1 MTNVKRRTVLRGLAS
16 ASVALSASPI
26 GSAFGQQASN
36 YPSKPIRLLAGF
48 PPGGPTDLICRLIAE
63 DMSPRLGQPIVVDNR
78 PGASGMLAQDALKS
92 SPADG
97 YTVLVMAMPTMI
109 STILAGKAFNPK
121 DYTPLGFMWDSS
133 FVILAN
139 PHSPY
144 LSEVRTLKDLVAVVK
159 ANPGKINYSSAG
171 HGSTGHLL
179 GVQLGL
185 RNNMDWT
192 HVSYKGAGPASID
205 LLAGRVGL
213 LFSHIPND
221 TQLVQEGKLRAIGA
235 SGPYRSTVF
244 PDAPSMAES
253 GFPDL
258 AVTTWGGLIGPAG
271 MPKSIA
277 DRLSAE
283 LKTTMDKPEIL
294 AKVIST
300 GAPRSGSARE
310 LTARM
315 AKDYDYF
322 SRAIKDG
329 NIKAE

>member
-16 ASVALSASPI
+16 ASVALSAGPI
-26 GSAFGQQASN
+26 GSAFAQQASS
-36 YPSKPIRLLAGF
+36 YPSKPIRLMVGF
-48 PPGGPTDLICRLIAE
+48 PPGGPTDLICRVVAE
-63 DMSPRLGQPIVVDNR
+63 DMAPRLGQPIVVDNR
-78 PGASGMLAQDALKS
+78 PGASGMLAHDALKS
-92 SPADG
+92 SPPDG
-97 YTVLVMAMPTMI
+97 HTLLVMAMPTMI
-109 STILAGKAFNPK
+109 ATLIAGKAFNPK

-144 LSEVRTLKDLVAVVK
+144 LSEVRTLKDLVAAVK
-159 ANPGKINYSSAG
+159 ANPGKINYSSTG
-171 HGSTGHLL
+171 HGSTGHML

-185 RNNMDWT
+185 INRMDWT
-192 HVSYKGAGPASID
+192 HVGYKGVGPASLD
-205 LLAGRVGL
+205 LLAGRIGV
-213 LFSHIPND
+213 LFSGLPND
-221 TQLVQEGKLRAIGA
+221 NQLLQEGKVRAIGV
-235 SGPYRSTVF
+235 SGPYRSPAY

-253 GFPDL
+253 GFPEI
-258 AVTTWGGLIGPAG
+258 AVTTWGGLVGPAG

-283 LKTTMDKPEIL
+283 LKITMDKPEIL

-322 SRAIKDG
+322 SRAIKEG

>member
-26 GSAFGQQASN
+26 RSAFAQQASS
-36 YPSKPIRLLAGF
+36 YPSKPIRLLVGF
-48 PPGGPTDLICRLIAE
+48 PAGGPTDLICRVVAE

-133 FVILAN
+133 FVIWTN

-185 RNNMDWT
+185 INHMDWT
-192 HVSYKGAGPASID
+192 HVAYKGVGPASLD
-205 LLAGRVGL
+205 LLAGRIGVLFGGL
-213 LFSHIPND
+213 TND
-221 TQLVQEGKLRAIGA
+221 IQLLQEGKVRAIGV
-235 SGPYRSTVF
+235 SGPYRYPAY

-253 GFPDL
+253 GFPEI
-258 AVTTWGGLIGPAG
+258 AVTSWGGLVGPAG

-283 LKTTMDKPEIL
+283 LKITMDKPEVL
-294 AKVIST
+294 AKTAST
-300 GAPRSGSARE
+300 GSPRSGSASE
-310 LTARM
+310 LAERM
-315 AKDYDYF
+315 AKNYDYF
-322 SRAIKDG
+322 SRAIKEG